1 MTGST
6 EHRRA
11 PRRDIVEIRR
21 MGGWGSVEYQ
31 HVLSCGHIE
40 NRARA
45 STAPKLACVW
55 CLRAEA
61 KVIEMAELSKPPTII
76 EDLSDSEI
84 ATIETE
90 IRLTQASIAS
100 FMGVDVDAV
109 DIIVKD
115 VGGNLKIN
123 HAQVY
128 LSYKDVR
135 RIAGRNS

>member
-11 PRRDIVEIRR
+11 PRRDVVEIRR

-45 STAPKLACVW
+45 SSAPKLACVW
-55 CLRAEA
+55 CLRAET
-61 KVIEMAELSKPPTII
+61 KEIEMAELSKSPTIVD
-76 EDLSDSEI
+76 DLSDGEI
-84 ATIETE
+84 ASIETE

-100 FMGVDVDAV
+100 FMGIDTDAV
-109 DIIVKD
+109 DVVVKD
-115 VGGNLKIN
+115 IGGNLKIN
-123 HAQVY
+123 YAQVF
-128 LSYKDVR
+128 LSAKDVR